1 LEALN
6 LSKDQG
12 EALLAEAV
20 HLGEHAVAIF
30 LRGGGPSGFD
40 LVTPVEQ
47 RSVFRAPDHFV
58 IGLSGFRVTRE

>member
-12 EALLAEAV
+12 EALLAEAI

-47 RSVFRAPDHFV
+47 GSIFRTPDHFV
-58 IGLSGFRVTRE
+58 IGLGGLWVTRE